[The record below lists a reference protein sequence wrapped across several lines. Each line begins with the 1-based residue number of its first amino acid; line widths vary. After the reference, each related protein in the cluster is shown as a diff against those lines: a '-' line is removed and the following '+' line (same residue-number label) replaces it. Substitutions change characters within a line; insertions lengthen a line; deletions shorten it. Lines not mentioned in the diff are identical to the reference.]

1 MSRQLTQLLT
11 PDLPAGA
18 SPQFGNCN
26 QSGGSI
32 SGGHLNSMASLKS
45 LLQHPM
51 KGDRASLK
59 DCCDVKGEKITLI
72 SFDCYIVI
80 MLLPLKVLQCN
91 NVADGVCSTYENR
104 HCMPMLFF
112 CYLAYFVTDIHWNRI
127 YQSPLSTWLNWVQY
141 SEDSCA
147 HQHNLISGPAIVT
160 RTWHDTCTTV
170 WLVVWKQNRDG
181 ILVWFFSTELSSE

>member
-51 KGDRASLK
+51 KGDRAILK
-59 DCCDVKGEKITLI
+59 DCCDVKDKDRTIT
-72 SFDCYIVI
+72 D
-80 MLLPLKVLQCN
+80 M
-91 NVADGVCSTYENR
+91 D
-104 HCMPMLFF
+104 
-112 CYLAYFVTDIHWNRI
+112 
-127 YQSPLSTWLNWVQY
+127 
-141 SEDSCA
+141 EDSLGGGNGGC
-147 HQHNLISGPAIVT
+147 NMRSG
-160 RTWHDTCTTV
+160 
-170 WLVVWKQNRDG
+170 
-181 ILVWFFSTELSSE
+181 SSGVSSSNSNA